1 MLNILYFKF
10 HINLKTYNSKEKVNI
25 RFDIMNANNKRNYK
39 MFEVHKRAY
48 GIVLVSKNGYNQGNR
63 FDIYLISIFY

>member
-1 MLNILYFKF
+1 
-10 HINLKTYNSKEKVNI
+10 
-25 RFDIMNANNKRNYK
+25 MNANNKRNYK